1 MDKNLEVLKEV
12 SEKGISKEDLERTII
27 SIYGMITTPKDATG
41 KASSSISNFIY
52 AVPDNQSQRK
62 IQLLV
67 QITND
72 DVKAAAQRLYKK
84 MNEERHE
91 VLICDKSINSSGKK
105 LDIVL

>member
-1 MDKNLEVLKEV
+1 MQLEKRQVQLA
-12 SEKGISKEDLERTII
+12 ILC
-27 SIYGMITTPKDATG
+27 MQ
-41 KASSSISNFIY
+41 FH
-52 AVPDNQSQRK
+52 NQSQRK

-105 LDIVL
+105 LDIML